1 MKNFFFKGSVVDK
14 LLRCALI
21 SKALLH
27 LQVLSPKKKISL
39 IENGGKK
46 KFRKRNKARVRGVWM
61 MVSSLS
67 TAFSF
72 LWIVINFPEHS
83 RKKAHGTFRSCHL
96 RFFSRF

>member
-46 KFRKRNKARVRGVWM
+46 NSEKEIKHVCAVCG
-61 MVSSLS
+61 
-67 TAFSF
+67 
-72 LWIVINFPEHS
+72 
-83 RKKAHGTFRSCHL
+83 
-96 RFFSRF
+96 